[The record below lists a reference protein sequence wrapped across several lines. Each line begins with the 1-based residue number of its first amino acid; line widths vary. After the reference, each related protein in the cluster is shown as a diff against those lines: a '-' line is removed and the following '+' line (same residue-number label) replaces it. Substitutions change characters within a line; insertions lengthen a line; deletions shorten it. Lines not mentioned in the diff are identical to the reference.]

1 MMEQYKNET
10 AQIHAPAAL
19 IEKTKAAVRQEEE
32 RIRREQ
38 SAQIPAPAPQVTYED
53 YASYRKKYSVRKWM
67 YPLTAAAAVVILLS
81 VSMNVKNVLPGGFTG
96 NGAAADGAMEA
107 PAAAEA
113 PAEAPVDEAAAD
125 EACAEEITEGIASEE
140 AAAGAV
146 EEMDNG
152 ETDSMAEASADSM
165 TQAEAEDMESTGGVM
180 SEAPAADFAKEEA
193 DSTKEAARKF
203 RDRKGGSMKI
213 EAVDEKPDF
222 YDSPDAEDI
231 VYEGL
236 TFRVFGEEGEWYAY
250 VEAEDGTACVIRGRA
265 EELDEFL
272 EEAYA
277 ELEKVFK

>member
-10 AQIHAPAAL
+10 AQVHAPAAL

-38 SAQIPAPAPQVTYED
+38 SAQIPAPAPAPQVTYED
-53 YASYRKKYSVRKWM
+53 YASYRKKYSVRKWT

-81 VSMNVKNVLPGGFTG
+81 VSMTVKNVLPGGFMG

-113 PAEAPVDEAAAD
+113 PADEAAAD
-125 EACAEEITEGIASEE
+125 EACAEEMTEGTASEDT
-140 AAAGAV
+140 AAGAV
-146 EEMDNG
+146 EKMDNG

-165 TQAEAEDMESTGGVM
+165 TQAEAEDMENTGGVI
-180 SEAPAADFAKEEA
+180 SEAPAADFAEEEA
-193 DSTKEAARKF
+193 ESTKEAARKF
-203 RDRKGGSMKI
+203 RDPKGGRVKI
-213 EAVDEKPDF
+213 EEVDEKPDF
-222 YDSPDAEDI
+222 YDNPDAEDI

-236 TFRVFGEEGEWYAY
+236 TFRVFGEEGEWCAY
-250 VEAEDGTACVIRGRA
+250 VETEDGTACVIRGKA

-277 ELEKVFK
+277 GLEKIFK